1 MDLGPLI
8 ELLAPR
14 SGERIL
20 DVGAGKGEVTDRVM
34 GASNGAEVYAVE
46 PNAKRVDLMR
56 RNHPAIRSTVG
67 GAEKLPF
74 PDSYFD
80 KVYTTMA
87 LHHFSDLDAAL
98 REVARVLKQGGSF
111 VVLEVEPGAG
121 LGRMFRLFGRMMG
134 ERMNITTKDQLVAR
148 LDGAGG
154 LKVVGSVRNGS
165 RYLVKLVRA

>member
-1 MDLGPLI
+1 MDSVPLI
-8 ELLAPR
+8 ELLAPT

-20 DVGAGKGEVTDRVM
+20 DVGAGKGQVPDRVM

-46 PNAKRVDLMR
+46 PNAKRVALMK
-56 RNHPAIRSTVG
+56 RNHPAIKSTVG

-111 VVLEVEPGAG
+111 VVLEVEPGSG
-121 LGRMFRLFGRMMG
+121 LGRMFRLFGRLMG

-148 LDGAGG
+148 IDGAGG
-154 LKVVGSVRNGS
+154 LKVVSSARYGS